1 MAELKP
7 CPFCGC
13 TDIQYLISGH
23 FQPWGGGA
31 GIRLWYHCSCYE
43 CGAEIDTGSCH
54 TLKEAAREWNR
65 RADARQLCED
75 CPDGCPVE
83 TPKDSRNVVT
93 NADRIRSMNDEEL
106 AREMLF
112 FVPSDFNIKHDY
124 NRHYTGIAGGY
135 YATAEEAIRAN
146 FDWLQQPAK
155 EE

>member
-23 FQPWGGGA
+23 FQPWGDA

-65 RADARQLCED
+65 RADARQHALKTGVCPMCED
-75 CPDGCPVE
+75 CPDGCPIE
-83 TPKDSRNVVT
+83 IPKDSRNIVT
-93 NADRIRSMNDEEL
+93 NADRIRSMSDKELAEFLRNIRDCGDYEEL
-106 AREMLF
+106 KFIGGVRM
-112 FVPSDFNIKHDY
+112 DY
-124 NRHYTGIAGGY
+124 VSVI
-135 YATAEEAIRAN
+135 
-146 FDWLQQPAK
+146 DWLKQSAK